1 MELDLKY
8 ALVITVVVFAVLI
21 AYGIIVLAH

>member
-8 ALVITVVVFAVLI
+8 ALVITAVVFAVLI